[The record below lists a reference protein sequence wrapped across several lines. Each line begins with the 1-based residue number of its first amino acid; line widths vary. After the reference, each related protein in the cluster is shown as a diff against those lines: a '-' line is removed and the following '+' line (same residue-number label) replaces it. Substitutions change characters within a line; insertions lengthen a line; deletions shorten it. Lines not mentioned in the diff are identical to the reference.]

1 MKPADIELIKKVQ
14 QNDEIAF
21 EELYHRYYPN
31 AYRIAY
37 QITKSDADAQDAVQE
52 TFIQIK
58 KSIINLR
65 EPEFFYTW
73 MSRIVLSKCN
83 RMFVKNHYAPMDPDR
98 MVVINNNPEQ
108 RKYMIPHQQTFY
120 LSEQEVL
127 LAMIEQLKPKLKEVL
142 YMMYFEQ
149 MKLQDIAYS
158 LDIPLSTAK
167 TRAARARLDL
177 KKKLHE
183 FEKLEGR
190 SLEFNVDTLFP
201 MASFGIGTMIL
212 QNCKTKLSQF
222 FTGNA
227 VNVVGAVSMV
237 SLTVSAG
244 VFVVQDYEQAQA
256 EIKQSNRQPQMV
268 EAEEIPKHE
277 DLILSSFNAV
287 PYDETNI
294 TSPMEAYFT
303 CINWAE
309 TTDDIKT
316 KNQEDIKE
324 ILPVYE
330 ALKQDGGAYWQRL
343 TNSLWSES
351 FEAQRNQLH

>member
-14 QNDEIAF
+14 QNDETAF

-83 RMFVKNHYAPMDPDR
+83 RMFVKNHYAPMDPER
-98 MVVINNNPEQ
+98 ITTINKNPEQ
-108 RKYMIPHQQTFY
+108 RKYMIPHDQASYTNEQSIL
-120 LSEQEVL
+120 LSL
-127 LAMIEQLKPKLKEVL
+127 IEELKPKSKEVL

-149 MKLQDIAYS
+149 LKQQDIAD
-158 LDIPLSTAK
+158 LLGIPLNTVK
-167 TRAARARLDL
+167 TRVSRAREDL
-177 KKKLHE
+177 KKKIIE

-190 SLEFNVDTLFP
+190 KLEFNVDTLIP
-201 MASFGIGTMIL
+201 MASFGIGSLIL
-212 QNCKTKLSQF
+212 QSCKTKLSQF
-222 FTGNA
+222 FSGNA
-227 VNVVGAVSMV
+227 VNVVGVVSMV
-237 SLTVSAG
+237 SLTVTAG
-244 VFVVQDYEQAQA
+244 VFVVQDYNQEQA
-256 EIKQSNRQPQMV
+256 EVKRLNRQPQTV
-268 EAEEIPKHE
+268 EKEETPKQE
-277 DLILSSFNAV
+277 ELILSSFNAV
-287 PYDETNI
+287 SYEETSI
-294 TSPMEAYFT
+294 TNPMEAYFT

-330 ALKQDGGAYWQRL
+330 ALKQDGGPYWQRL
-343 TNSLWSES
+343 VNSSWSEA
-351 FEAQRNQLH
+351 FESQRSQQ